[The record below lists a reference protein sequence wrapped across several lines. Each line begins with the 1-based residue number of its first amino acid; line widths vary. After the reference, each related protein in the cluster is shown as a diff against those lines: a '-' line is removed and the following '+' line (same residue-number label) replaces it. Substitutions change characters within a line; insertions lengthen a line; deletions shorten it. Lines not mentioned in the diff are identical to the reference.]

1 MSDNDSIYD
10 QDEAELLLSLIK
22 PFESAMSD
30 PDVTEIMFN
39 VPSEYWTKGKD
50 GTVKV
55 ECPDITTKKM
65 ISINRSIAV
74 YNKSKEQALSYFQM
88 PGGERCTIIQPPAC
102 LNGYMGLIIRKFIEK
117 SFTLQQIVEQGAF
130 ESVQNTSFNLLTD
143 DEILERK
150 DRRDFNRI
158 EAVDAQLLMYLNHGQ
173 YKDFFEY
180 AIKHKK
186 NIVISGAT
194 GSGKTTFMR
203 ALIESVDRSERIIT
217 MEDVN
222 ELKLESFPNKL
233 PLIFGRGEGRI
244 NPQQLLEAC
253 MRATPDRIFLAEL
266 RGYETWHY
274 LMSLNTGHP
283 GSITSVHSGTAYRAF
298 QRIATLAMQSEDARS
313 LGFEVIRN
321 EVYTTIDI
329 VVQMHNRKVTEIFFD
344 PIYVANL
351 KNQN

>member
-1 MSDNDSIYD
+1 MVN
-10 QDEAELLLSLIK
+10 IK
-22 PFESAMSD
+22 
-30 PDVTEIMFN
+30 I
-39 VPSEYWTKGKD
+39 
-50 GTVKV
+50 
-55 ECPDITTKKM
+55 
-65 ISINRSIAV
+65 
-74 YNKSKEQALSYFQM
+74 
-88 PGGERCTIIQPPAC
+88 
-102 LNGYMGLIIRKFIEK
+102 
-117 SFTLQQIVEQGAF
+117 
-130 ESVQNTSFNLLTD
+130 
-143 DEILERK
+143 
-150 DRRDFNRI
+150 
-158 EAVDAQLLMYLNHGQ
+158 
-173 YKDFFEY
+173 FEY